1 MKKIDEILTVR
12 NTMFVA
18 VSVLVLLAAIV
29 TMGLLTPFIVR
40 LGSGDEILL
49 EAAYFNARTALPT
62 LALVL
67 VLAFCLMLGTAGR
80 KEGLAIVGLGVL
92 GSLVSARFSLFSSM
106 PIDVAFPILALAL
119 FAVVYKL
126 LSCRGSN
133 FSEKLR
139 RIGSHI
145 IHLGAVLLLVGIV
158 FSTNFNLD
166 DSAIIS
172 RGEVGTFESM
182 GYSIRITD
190 FSSGMEGEPYG
201 GYSGSAYVTTIHFDV
216 YKWGRFFEHG
226 QVKYISDFK
235 WGQSYTETYIHRGLL
250 EELFIAPKSIDS
262 KTQTVDLYVRKVPFM
277 TFLWGGFYIMV
288 LGIVLVFVSNSL
300 ASGNNASG
308 NNASGNNASLNG
320 KFENEISG
328 KEAREKM
335 KKSPKKT
342 GSEMNPVSEM
352 NPESEMRRE

>member
-12 NTMFVA
+12 STMFA
-18 VSVLVLLAAIV
+18 AISVLVLLAAIV
-29 TMGLLTPFIVR
+29 TMGLLTPFLVKVT
-40 LGSGDEILL
+40 SGEGILL

-67 VLAFCLMLGTAGR
+67 VLAFCLMLGSAGR
-80 KEGLAIVGLGVL
+80 KEGLVVVGLGVL
-92 GSLVSARFSLFSSM
+92 GSIVSAVFSPFSSM
-106 PIDVAFPILALAL
+106 PINVAFPILSAAL

-126 LSCRGSN
+126 LSSRGSN

-139 RIGSHI
+139 RTGSHI

-158 FSTNFNLD
+158 FSTNLNLE

-172 RGEVGTFESM
+172 LDEVGTFESM

-201 GYSGSAYVTTIHFDV
+201 GYSGSAYVNTIDFDV

-226 QVKYISDFK
+226 QVKYINDFK

-250 EELFIAPKSIDS
+250 EELFIAPKSVDS

-288 LGIVLVFVSNSL
+288 LGIVLVFVSGSL
-300 ASGNNASG
+300 SSGNRVSG
-308 NNASGNNASLNG
+308 NGVSGNEGRA
-320 KFENEISG
+320 
-328 KEAREKM
+328 KM
-335 KKSPKKT
+335 AKNQKKT
-342 GSEMNPVSEM
+342 KP
-352 NPESEMRRE
+352 EMRRE

>member
-12 NTMFVA
+12 STMFGA
-18 VSVLVLLAAIV
+18 VSILVLLAAIV

-40 LGSGDEILL
+40 LSSGEEILL

-67 VLAFCLMLGTAGR
+67 VLAFCLLLGTAGR
-80 KEGLAIVGLGVL
+80 KEGLVIVGLGVL
-92 GSLVSARFSLFSSM
+92 GSAVSAVLSPFSSM
-106 PIDVAFPILALAL
+106 PINIAFPILAVAL
-119 FAVVYKL
+119 FAVVNRL
-126 LSCRGSN
+126 LSSMGGSS
-133 FSEKLR
+133 SEKLR

-158 FSTNFNLD
+158 FSTNLNLE

-172 RGEVGTFESM
+172 QGEVGTFESM

-201 GYSGSAYVTTIHFDV
+201 GYSGSAYVSTIHFDV

-250 EELFIAPKSIDS
+250 EELFIAPKSVDS

-277 TFLWGGFYIMV
+277 TFLWGGFYIMA
-288 LGIVLVFVSNSL
+288 LGIVLVFASDSFS
-300 ASGNNASG
+300 SGNNASG
-308 NNASGNNASLNG
+308 NGASGKGASEKGAFGKGASGNG
-320 KFENEISG
+320 
-328 KEAREKM
+328 AREKM

-342 GSEMNPVSEM
+342 KSEIRPKSEI
-352 NPESEMRRE
+352 RRE

>member
-12 NTMFVA
+12 STMFA
-18 VSVLVLLAAIV
+18 GISVLVLLAAIV
-29 TMGLLTPFIVR
+29 TMGLLTPFLVKVT
-40 LGSGDEILL
+40 SGEGILL

-67 VLAFCLMLGTAGR
+67 VLAFCLMLGSAGR
-80 KEGLAIVGLGVL
+80 KEGLAVAGLGLL
-92 GSLVSARFSLFSSM
+92 GSIVSAVLSPFSSM
-106 PIDVAFPILALAL
+106 PINVAFPILAAAL

-126 LSCRGSN
+126 LSSQGSS

-139 RIGSHI
+139 RTGSHI

-158 FSTNFNLD
+158 FSTNLNLE

-172 RGEVGTFESM
+172 LDEVGTFESM

-201 GYSGSAYVTTIHFDV
+201 GYSGSAYVNTIDFDV
-216 YKWGRFFEHG
+216 YEWGRFFEHG
-226 QVKYISDFK
+226 QVKYINDFK

-250 EELFIAPKSIDS
+250 EELFIAPKSVDS

-288 LGIVLVFVSNSL
+288 LGIVLVFVSGSLSSGNSVSGNSVSGNR
-300 ASGNNASG
+300 ASGN
-308 NNASGNNASLNG
+308 
-320 KFENEISG
+320 
-328 KEAREKM
+328 EARVKM
-335 KKSPKKT
+335 TKNQKKT
-342 GSEMNPVSEM
+342 KSEMK
-352 NPESEMRRE
+352 RK

>member
-12 NTMFVA
+12 STMFA
-18 VSVLVLLAAIV
+18 AISVLVLLAAIV
-29 TMGLLTPFIVR
+29 TMGLLTPFLVKVT
-40 LGSGDEILL
+40 SGEGILL

-67 VLAFCLMLGTAGR
+67 VLAFCLMLGSAGR
-80 KEGLAIVGLGVL
+80 KEGLVVVGLGVL
-92 GSLVSARFSLFSSM
+92 GSIVSAVLSPFSSM
-106 PIDVAFPILALAL
+106 PINVAFPILSAAL

-126 LSCRGSN
+126 LSSRGSN

-139 RIGSHI
+139 RTGSHI
-145 IHLGAVLLLVGIV
+145 IHLGAILLLVGIV
-158 FSTNFNLD
+158 FSTNLNLE

-172 RGEVGTFESM
+172 LDEVSTFESM

-201 GYSGSAYVTTIHFDV
+201 GYAGSAYVSTIDFDV

-226 QVKYISDFK
+226 QVKYIRDFK

-250 EELFIAPKSIDS
+250 EELFIAPKSVDS

-288 LGIVLVFVSNSL
+288 LGIVLVFVSGSL
-300 ASGNNASG
+300 SSGNRVSG
-308 NNASGNNASLNG
+308 NEGQA
-320 KFENEISG
+320 
-328 KEAREKM
+328 KM
-335 KKSPKKT
+335 TKMTKNQNKAK
-342 GSEMNPVSEM
+342 
-352 NPESEMRRE
+352 SEMRRK

>member
-12 NTMFVA
+12 STMFA
-18 VSVLVLLAAIV
+18 AISVLVLLAAIV
-29 TMGLLTPFIVR
+29 TMGLLTPFLVKVT
-40 LGSGDEILL
+40 SGEGILL

-67 VLAFCLMLGTAGR
+67 VLAFCLMLGSAGR
-80 KEGLAIVGLGVL
+80 KEGLVVVGLGVL
-92 GSLVSARFSLFSSM
+92 GSIVSAVFSPFSSM
-106 PIDVAFPILALAL
+106 PINVAFPILAAAL

-126 LSCRGSN
+126 LSSRGSN
-133 FSEKLR
+133 FSEKIR
-139 RIGSHI
+139 RTGSHI

-158 FSTNFNLD
+158 FSTNLNLE

-172 RGEVGTFESM
+172 LDEVGTFESM

-201 GYSGSAYVTTIHFDV
+201 GYAGSAYVSTIDFDV
-216 YKWGRFFEHG
+216 YEWGRFFEHG

-250 EELFIAPKSIDS
+250 QELFIAPKSVDS

-288 LGIVLVFVSNSL
+288 LGIVLVFVSGFLSSGNG
-300 ASGNNASG
+300 ASGNGMSG
-308 NNASGNNASLNG
+308 N
-320 KFENEISG
+320 
-328 KEAREKM
+328 EARAKM
-335 KKSPKKT
+335 TKNQKKT
-342 GSEMNPVSEM
+342 K
-352 NPESEMRRE
+352 SEMRRK